1 MLSFSFV
8 LFILYA
14 IFYPFCNISLFLF
27 NITEECKSA
36 SDCYTIY
43 RRAFYGSMR
52 CVKGFCK
59 HLKDVKVMKF
69 LHYV

>member
-1 MLSFSFV
+1 MAETLK
-8 LFILYA
+8 FIYIVILLV
-14 IFYPFCNISLFLF
+14 SLCLVVIDGFR
-27 NITEECKSA
+27 TYKECKSA

-59 HLKDVKVMKF
+59 HLKDVK
-69 LHYV
+69 LI